1 MMRFLL
7 ILMGIVSGLL
17 AARAGQAQE
26 CMPDGRAK
34 NPGYERYH
42 ADDRRDEALRIRRH
56 ERLVSREG
64 DQLRLV
70 LDGGG
75 TLALVDCP
83 YGADGR
89 WYLFERYDQPGRFHV
104 VRTQAPEDFSYTL
117 VMMPTGRTYTV
128 HGSPVWAPEKTRFLT
143 IACTLEPPRATLLIQ
158 APAGEALATESEVP
172 LPCETESC
180 SARWDHES
188 WISVACTPRDA
199 SMPKGTEFVLMR
211 GSDGVWNRFGR

>member
-1 MMRFLL
+1 MMRVLL
-7 ILMGIVSGLL
+7 TLAVIVVGLL
-17 AARAGQAQE
+17 AATAGQAQD
-26 CMPDGRAK
+26 CTSASQAK
-34 NPGYERYH
+34 NPGYERDS
-42 ADDRRDEALRIRRH
+42 AGDWRDEALRIKRH
-56 ERLVSREG
+56 ETLVSREG
-64 DQLRLV
+64 GRLRLV

-104 VRTQAPEDFSYTL
+104 VRTHTAEDFAYTL
-117 VMMPTGRTYTV
+117 VMMPTGRTHTV

-143 IACTLEPPRATLLIQ
+143 IACALEPPRAMLLIQ
-158 APAGEALATESEVP
+158 APAGEGLTTEAEVP
-172 LPCETESC
+172 LPCGTESC

-199 SMPKGTEFVLMR
+199 SSLKGTEFVLMR
-211 GSDGVWNRFGR
+211 GSDGTWNRFGR